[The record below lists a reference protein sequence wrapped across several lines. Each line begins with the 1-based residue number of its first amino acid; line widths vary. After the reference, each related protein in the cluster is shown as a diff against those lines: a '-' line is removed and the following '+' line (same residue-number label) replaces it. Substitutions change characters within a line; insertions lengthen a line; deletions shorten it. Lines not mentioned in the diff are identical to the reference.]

1 MYYSYSDETISYLQA
16 NKILALKLDHAVAGV
31 EAAVSSQLDSIGAG
45 AQRALFYTSCFT
57 DEYQD
62 VCKRQG
68 HEDIRFGEG
77 VYHLLRHGNVVFDML
92 KIYFETLFRHKTSDQ
107 LEHIKRILMEVNIHI
122 AASSLSNLGFSF
134 AVAGVVSLGTNLSM
148 EMSVTV
154 GRGASLVV
162 ATAGVYGIVQ
172 KAADSARR
180 LQVDYPEYY
189 TALYF
194 QNLEMMYF
202 LIEPLFVRAGALKT
216 QWASDEE
223 IANIIKGMIR

>member
-57 DEYQD
+57 DEYQG

-68 HEDIRFGEG
+68 HEDMRFVEG

-107 LEHIKRILMEVNIHI
+107 LEHIKRMLMEVNIHI

-134 AVAGVVSLGTNLSM
+134 AVAGYVSIGTNLSI
-148 EMSVTV
+148 EMSTI
-154 GRGASLVV
+154 GSRASF
-162 ATAGVYGIVQ
+162 AAAIAGGYGIVQ
-172 KAADSARR
+172 KAADSARK
-180 LQVDYPEYY
+180 LQIDYPEYY

-216 QWASDEE
+216 QWASDDE